1 MNKINPSGVLNSARV
16 IILGITII
24 YNKLKKTTVIL
35 GFLLFSFELLAC
47 ECVCS
52 KGNII
57 GDYIKYETIF
67 RAKVIEV
74 DNYNGK
80 ANPYPHKVLV
90 DIKQIF
96 KGDPNKS
103 LVIKRGHECWTPNT
117 VLNSEWV
124 FFVSKNSDGILEVHP
139 CNPSVKYK
147 FNPNF
152 IDQIEIVKRRV
163 NNKWKAPKLVAHN
176 KKRLIK
182 SLKSLNPKDLKNNFG
197 FYLIKFNSDKTIKK
211 ITIYKSLGIEADK
224 IIKEFYK
231 SMEYWNYQDQKKR
244 ILNFKKNTVT
254 SIIINKSE
262 LIE

>member
-1 MNKINPSGVLNSARV
+1 MKKIAV
-16 IILGITII
+16 II
-24 YNKLKKTTVIL
+24 

-47 ECVCS
+47 ECICS
-52 KGNII
+52 KRDII

-80 ANPYPHKVLV
+80 ANPYPHKVVV
-90 DIKQIF
+90 DIKQVF
-96 KGDPNKS
+96 KGNPNKS

-117 VLNSEWV
+117 ILNSEWI
-124 FFVSKNSDGILEVHP
+124 FFVSKNSNGILEVHP

-152 IDQIEIVKRRV
+152 IDQIEIVNRRIKS
-163 NNKWKAPKLVAHN
+163 KWKAPKLISHN

-182 SLKSLNPKDLKNNFG
+182 SLKSLNFKNNFG
-197 FYLIKFNSDKTIKK
+197 FYLIKFNPDKTIRK
-211 ITIYKSLGIEADK
+211 IAVFKSLGIEADK

-231 SMEYWNYQDQKKR
+231 NMEYWNYQDQKKR
-244 ILNFKKNTVT
+244 MSNFKKNTVT